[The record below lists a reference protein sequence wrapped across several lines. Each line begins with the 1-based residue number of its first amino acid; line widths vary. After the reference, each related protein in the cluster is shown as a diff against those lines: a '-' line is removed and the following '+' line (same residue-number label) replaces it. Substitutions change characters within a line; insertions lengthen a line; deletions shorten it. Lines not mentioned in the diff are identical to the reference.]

1 MNSQLPEKISLNIL
15 IIDDDEDDFFITS
28 EYIKNINNGYSFNIE
43 WCPSYPEAL
52 GKICDSRYDIYFVDF
67 RLGAKNGLDLIKEAL
82 ESKCEEPMILL
93 TGKGS
98 NEIDIMAMQVGA
110 VDYLIKNE
118 LTTEKLERCIRYAL
132 GRYEFIKALRSNEQK
147 FRSLFEKSKDS
158 VFIADENLVF
168 KDVNP
173 ATTSLSEFSK
183 EELLQL
189 SLFQLLENKE
199 DRRLVKNQLATHGEV
214 TDKELDLITKS
225 KDKINCIVSVSRQKD
240 SKGNV
245 YMQGVI
251 HDITNLKK
259 SEKATLQSEKL
270 SATQRLVR
278 TLAHEVRNPLN
289 NIYLSLEQLGPEIV
303 LDEPKIYLDII
314 NRNSKRISSLITE
327 LLDSSRPTEIVLE
340 KTLLQSVV
348 DESIAVALD
357 RIKLKRITLDVN
369 YKCNEAAIMGDF
381 NKLKIAFVNII
392 INAIEAMKEDIGRL
406 EVVVDQD
413 PSSYKVSINDNGIGI
428 SEENLIKLFEPY
440 YTSKPSGM
448 GLGLSSTLNIIRSHK
463 AFIEVN
469 SKPGVGT
476 SFIITFKKNVE
487 ILDGEKQT
495 EHHPSLG

>member
-1 MNSQLPEKISLNIL
+1 MNNQAPAKIPLNIL

-43 WCPSYPEAL
+43 WCAAYTDAL
-52 GKICDSRYDIYFVDF
+52 GKICGSRHDIYFVDF
-67 RLGAKNGLDLIKEAL
+67 RLGAKNGLDLIKDAL
-82 ESKCEEPMILL
+82 ENKCEEPMILL

-110 VDYLIKNE
+110 VDYLIKSE

-173 ATTSLSEFSK
+173 ATTLLSEYSK
-183 EELLQL
+183 EELLEL
-189 SLFQLLENKE
+189 SLFELMENKE
-199 DRRLVKNQLATHGEV
+199 DKAVIKNQLRLQGEV
-214 TDKELDLITKS
+214 TDKELDLLTKS
-225 KDKINCIVSVSRQKD
+225 KEKINCILSVSRQKD
-240 SKGNV
+240 SKGDV

-289 NIYLSLEQLGPEIV
+289 NIYLSLEQLTPEIQM
-303 LDEPKIYLDII
+303 DEPKIYLDII

-340 KTLLQSVV
+340 KTLIQSVL
-348 DESIAVALD
+348 DESIAAALD

-369 YKCNEAAIMGDF
+369 YKCKEALIMGDF
-381 NKLKIAFVNII
+381 NKLKIAFLNII
-392 INAIEAMKEDIGRL
+392 INAIEAMNEDVGLL
-406 EVVVDQD
+406 EVMVDQD
-413 PSSYKVSINDNGIGI
+413 QSNYKVVITDNGTGI
-428 SEENLIKLFEPY
+428 SEENIMKLFEPY

-469 SKPGVGT
+469 SKLHIGT
-476 SFIITFKKNVE
+476 SFIITFRKNSCE
-487 ILDGEKQT
+487 EENSKLAEKQGT
-495 EHHPSLG
+495 IE

>member
-1 MNSQLPEKISLNIL
+1 MNNHTPAKIPLNIL

-43 WCPSYPEAL
+43 WCAAYGDAL
-52 GKICDSRYDIYFVDF
+52 GKICSSRHDIYFVDY
-67 RLGAKNGLDLIKEAL
+67 RLGAKNGLDLIKDAL
-82 ESKCEEPMILL
+82 ENKCEEPMILL

-98 NEIDIMAMQVGA
+98 NEIDVMAMQVGA
-110 VDYLIKNE
+110 VDYLIKSE

-173 ATTSLSEFSK
+173 ATTALSEFTK
-183 EELLQL
+183 EELLEL
-189 SLFQLLENKE
+189 SLFELLANKE
-199 DRRLVKNQLATHGEV
+199 DKKLIKNQLILQGEV
-214 TDKELDLITKS
+214 TDKELDLLTKN
-225 KDKINCIVSVSRQKD
+225 KEKINCILSVSRQKD
-240 SKGNV
+240 SKGNY

-289 NIYLSLEQLGPEIV
+289 NIYLSLEQLVSEIQM
-303 LDEPKIYLDII
+303 DEPKIYLDII

-340 KTLLQSVV
+340 KTLLQTVL
-348 DESIAVALD
+348 DDSIAAAMD
-357 RIKLKRITLDVN
+357 RIKLKRIGLDIQ
-369 YKCNEAAIMGDF
+369 YKSPEAFIMGDS
-381 NKLKIAFVNII
+381 NKLKIAFLNII
-392 INAIEAMKEDIGRL
+392 INAIEAMSEDEGNLLLVID
-406 EVVVDQD
+406 ENPENYV
-413 PSSYKVSINDNGIGI
+413 VSINDNGSGI
-428 SEENLIKLFEPY
+428 SEENLVKLFEPY
-440 YTSKPSGM
+440 FTSKPNGM

-469 SKPGVGT
+469 SKLNVGT
-476 SFIITFKKNVE
+476 SFIITFKKN
-487 ILDGEKQT
+487 LDQT
-495 EHHPSLG
+495 APAGLIENQKAME

>member
-1 MNSQLPEKISLNIL
+1 MNNQSPAKIPLNIL

-43 WCPSYPEAL
+43 WCPSYTEAL
-52 GKICDSRYDIYFVDF
+52 GKICSSRHDIYFVDF
-67 RLGAKNGLDLIKEAL
+67 RLGAKNGLDLIKDAL
-82 ESKCEEPMILL
+82 ENKCEEPMILL

-110 VDYLIKNE
+110 VDYLIKSE

-168 KDVNP
+168 KDINP
-173 ATTSLSEFSK
+173 ATTVLSEYCK
-183 EELLQL
+183 EELLEL
-189 SLFQLLENKE
+189 SLFDLMENKE
-199 DRRLVKNQLATHGEV
+199 DKSFIKNQLMLQGEV
-214 TDKELDLITKS
+214 TDKELDLLTKS
-225 KDKINCIVSVSRQKD
+225 REKINCILSVSRQKD
-240 SKGNV
+240 SKGDI

-289 NIYLSLEQLGPEIV
+289 NIYLSLEQLVPEIQM
-303 LDEPKIYLDII
+303 DEPKIYLDII

-340 KTLLQSVV
+340 KTSLQSVL
-348 DESIAVALD
+348 DESISAALD
-357 RIKLKRITLDVN
+357 RIKLKRITLSVN
-369 YKCNEAAIMGDF
+369 YKCTEARIMGDF
-381 NKLKIAFVNII
+381 NKLKIAFLNII
-392 INAIEAMKEDIGRL
+392 INAVEAMNEDVGLL
-406 EVVVDQD
+406 ELVVDQD
-413 PSSYKVSINDNGIGI
+413 TTNYKVIISDNGTGI
-428 SEENLIKLFEPY
+428 SEENIVKLFEPY

-469 SKPGVGT
+469 SKLHVGT
-476 SFIITFKKNVE
+476 SFIITFKKNAD
-487 ILDGEKQT
+487 LGEHSMLIEKL
-495 EHHPSLG
+495 PSLE

>member
-1 MNSQLPEKISLNIL
+1 MYNHRAAKTPLNIL

-28 EYIKNINNGYSFNIE
+28 EYIKNINNGYDFNIE
-43 WCPSYPEAL
+43 WCSAYPDAL
-52 GKICDSRYDIYFVDF
+52 GKICSSRHDIYFVDF
-67 RLGAKNGLDLIKEAL
+67 RLGAKTGLDLIKDAL
-82 ESKCEEPMILL
+82 ENKCEEPMILL

-98 NEIDIMAMQVGA
+98 NEIDVMAMQVGA
-110 VDYLIKNE
+110 VDYLIKSE

-158 VFIADENLVF
+158 VFIADEELVF

-173 ATTSLSEFSK
+173 ATTSLSEYTK

-189 SLFQLLENKE
+189 SLFELLANKE
-199 DRRLVKNQLATHGEV
+199 DKKLIKNQLMLQGEV
-214 TDKELDLITKS
+214 TDKELDLLTKNNE
-225 KDKINCIVSVSRQKD
+225 KINCILSVSRQKD
-240 SKGNV
+240 SKGNI

-289 NIYLSLEQLGPEIV
+289 NIYLSLEQLVPEIQ
-303 LDEPKIYLDII
+303 LEEPKIYLDII

-340 KTLLQSVV
+340 RTQLQTVL
-348 DESIAVALD
+348 DDSIAAALD
-357 RIKLKRITLDVN
+357 RIKLKRITLNVK
-369 YKCNEAAIMGDF
+369 YKCPEAFIMGDA
-381 NKLKIAFVNII
+381 NKLKIAFLNII
-392 INAIEAMKEDIGRL
+392 INAIEAMNEDEGNLLVIID
-406 EVVVDQD
+406 EDTENYV
-413 PSSYKVSINDNGIGI
+413 VSINDNGSGI
-428 SEENLIKLFEPY
+428 SEENLNKLFEPY
-440 YTSKPSGM
+440 FTSKPSGM
-448 GLGLSSTLNIIRSHK
+448 GLGLSSTLNIIRSHQ

-469 SKPGVGT
+469 SKLGIGT
-476 SFIITFKKNVE
+476 SFIITFKKNLDPQAPVE
-487 ILDGEKQT
+487 LEEKQK
-495 EHHPSLG
+495 LLD

>member
-1 MNSQLPEKISLNIL
+1 MNNPAPAKIPLNIL

-28 EYIKNINNGYSFNIE
+28 EYIKNIDNGYSFNIE
-43 WCPSYPEAL
+43 WCPSYREAL
-52 GKICDSRYDIYFVDF
+52 GKICSSRHDIYFVDF
-67 RLGAKNGLDLIKEAL
+67 RLGAKNGLDLIKDAL
-82 ESKCEEPMILL
+82 ENKCEEPMILL

-110 VDYLIKNE
+110 VDYLIKSE

-173 ATTSLSEFSK
+173 ATTSLSEYCK
-183 EELLQL
+183 EELLEL
-189 SLFQLLENKE
+189 SLYELMENNEDKAYIKSQLML
-199 DRRLVKNQLATHGEV
+199 HGEV
-214 TDKELDLITKS
+214 TDKELDLLTKS
-225 KDKINCIVSVSRQKD
+225 KEKINCILSVSRQTD
-240 SKGNV
+240 SKGSI

-289 NIYLSLEQLGPEIV
+289 NIYLSLEQLVPEIQ

-340 KTLLQSVV
+340 KTLLQSVL
-348 DESIAVALD
+348 DESIAAALD

-369 YKCNEAAIMGDF
+369 YKCNEALIMGDF
-381 NKLKIAFVNII
+381 NKLKIAFLNII
-392 INAIEAMKEDIGRL
+392 INAIEAMNEDVGRL
-406 EVVVDQD
+406 ELLVDEDQLNYRVII
-413 PSSYKVSINDNGIGI
+413 SDNGTGI
-428 SEENLIKLFEPY
+428 SEENIVKLFEPY

-448 GLGLSSTLNIIRSHK
+448 GLGLSSTLNIIRSHN

-469 SKPGVGT
+469 SKLHIGT
-476 SFIITFKKNVE
+476 SFIITFKKNAVLE
-487 ILDGEKQT
+487 QTSLLTEKQPIQ
-495 EHHPSLG
+495 E